1 MHIDKTVY
9 GTLWPGLG
17 SEFVMGMDFWDWV
30 KNRPNWTGKDGV
42 LDWRDLNIDSDAFII
57 VEQAVSALAM

>member
-1 MHIDKTVY
+1 
-9 GTLWPGLG
+9 
-17 SEFVMGMDFWDWV
+17 MGMDFWDWV